1 MKNREA
7 TSNLGIEK
15 LTSDVRKLGLMLIWL
30 KNTCYGIHSRN
41 TYTCMIFHLN
51 R

>member
-7 TSNLGIEK
+7 TCNLGIEK

-30 KNTCYGIHSRN
+30 KILAMEFILGTRIHV
-41 TYTCMIFHLN
+41 
-51 R
+51 